1 MAVGVLGTSLGT
13 LSHGTGLQLE
23 VGGAAV
29 AVFALE
35 AEVLATRSDEL
46 SVIGLAASDISGQG
60 SRVQLVTALLA
71 AGASTGASERV
82 SGEEGLRVDGGL
94 VVVVAVETFLS
105 AWLILSAVASGHSST
120 GAHAGL
126 KGKLAIN
133 LEVGSAVTL
142 VAGHLEVLR
151 LRLANHIHVH
161 ALIDIV
167 VTHLASGANEELTMS
182 SRTFRR
188 AQLSLRNLGLFR
200 RRVSEE
206 GVVHARDGSLG
217 KEAVTIQLAV
227 GVEPSPAA

>member
-13 LSHGTGLQLE
+13 LSHGLALQLE
-23 VGGAAV
+23 VAAAAV

-35 AEVLATRSDEL
+35 PEVLATGGDKL

-60 SRVQLVTALLA
+60 GRVQLVTALLA

-82 SGEEGLRVDGGL
+82 SGEESLRVDGRL
-94 VVVVAVETFLS
+94 VVVVAVKAFLG

-126 KGKLAIN
+126 KGRLAIN

-142 VAGHLEVLR
+142 VTGHLEVLR
-151 LRLANHIHVH
+151 LRLANHIYVL
-161 ALIDIV
+161 ALIGIV

-182 SRTFRR
+182 SRAFRR
-188 AQLSLRNLGLFR
+188 AQLGLRNLGLLR
-200 RRVSEE
+200 RRVSDE
-206 GVVHARDGSLG
+206 GVVHTRDDSLG
-217 KEAVTIQLAV
+217 KETVAI
-227 GVEPSPAA
+227 